1 MADEK
6 DRFGDKLHDAEKAR
20 EDKWAREQDQLLLE
34 KLRQKHSA
42 ELHCPQCAAELAS
55 RPLDRVAVMA
65 CPEGHGAWL
74 DHDAL
79 EQIARR

>member
-20 EDKWAREQDQLLLE
+20 EDKWARERDEELLA
-34 KLRQKHSA
+34 KLRHKQSA
-42 ELHCPQCAAELAS
+42 EMPCPSCGERLVAQAAGNLT
-55 RPLDRVAVMA
+55 VMA
-65 CPEGHGAWL
+65 CSHGHGAWL

-79 EQIARR
+79 AKLGQA